1 VILRGVVLLALAL
14 FAAPLAAIPLWSVQ
28 SADGAGTVLLLGS
41 VHLLR
46 AQDQPLPPAVRV
58 AYLQAD
64 RIVMEL
70 DPRELEPAASSAA
83 LERIG
88 VVSPGRSVFELLSA
102 DEWARAESLAADAG
116 LRLAAVAA
124 LEPWFA
130 AITLHAGA
138 LAKAGYDPALGVDQQ
153 VARWAGADGKPV
165 AALETID
172 EQLALFKSLD
182 GETERQV
189 FLKTLEE
196 LASIGPDTAELVA
209 RWREGDI
216 ESLAERLDTDFTGLE
231 VLHDRIVA
239 DRNRA
244 WLPMIE
250 DLLERDGTSLVVVG
264 ALHLV
269 GPVGVPSLL
278 SERLPE
284 AQISIISKSSL
295 PAPQSGQRQL
305 NGTSSHLVP
314 DAMPPSGSPSASSY
328 TYPQITHI
336 HAFIEDL
343 PRR

>member
-1 VILRGVVLLALAL
+1 MILRGVALLLMAL

-28 SADGAGTVLLLGS
+28 AADGTGTVLLLGS

-46 AQDQPLPPAVRV
+46 AQDQPLPPAVRA
-58 AYLQAD
+58 AYLRAD
-64 RIVMEL
+64 RVVMEL

-88 VVSPGRSVFELLSA
+88 VVSPGRSVLELLSA
-102 DEWARAESLAADAG
+102 DEWTRAESLAADAG
-116 LRLAAVAA
+116 LRLAPLAA

-138 LAKAGYDPALGVDQQ
+138 LARAGYDPALGVDQQ
-153 VARWAGADGKPV
+153 VAAWAQADGKPV

-172 EQLALFKSLD
+172 EQLALFKGLD
-182 GETERQV
+182 GATERQV

-196 LASIGPDTAELVA
+196 LASIGPDTAALVA

-216 ESLAERLDTDFTGLE
+216 ESLAGRLDTDFSGFEALYE
-231 VLHDRIVA
+231 RIVA

-244 WLPMIE
+244 WLPAIE
-250 DLLERDGTSLVVVG
+250 GLLEQGGTSLVVVG

-269 GPVGVPSLL
+269 GPEGVPMLL
-278 SERLPE
+278 AERLPGV
-284 AQISIISKSSL
+284 QISIISKSSL

-305 NGTSSHLVP
+305 RGTSSHFVP
-314 DAMPPSGSPSASSY
+314 AAMPPSGSPSASSY

-336 HAFIEDL
+336 HAFIEDP